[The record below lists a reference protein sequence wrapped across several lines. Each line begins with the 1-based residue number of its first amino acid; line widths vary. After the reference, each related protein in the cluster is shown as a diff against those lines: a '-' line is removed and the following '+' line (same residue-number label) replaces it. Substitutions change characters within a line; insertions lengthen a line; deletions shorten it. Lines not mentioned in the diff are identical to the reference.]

1 MLDAYVSQEYR
12 AYNEMHIQVVLTLCL
27 RVLSADNLCEQVG
40 PKSGPTSH
48 MSGLICTKLFH
59 TLMVHLKLFLE
70 KFDFQKL
77 SMHKNKHANLPSR
90 QRVKIFSAG
99 YQLKDSAD
107 QN

>member
-77 SMHKNKHANLPSR
+77 SMHKISMQIYPVGKE
-90 QRVKIFSAG
+90 
-99 YQLKDSAD
+99 LKLLVLDTS
-107 QN
+107 